1 MSKNTAEPDL
11 KGFEI
16 FLQNEELSPATL
28 SKYVYAVGK
37 YFEVYSELN
46 KQNVVDWKKKLE
58 KTMSASSVNG
68 RLIAIKRYA
77 TYKGVLIPVKAVKIQ
92 KIFFADNVITD
103 EQYSYLMDCLKSD
116 DMQWYYNMLVLA
128 KTGTRVSEAVR
139 LKKSDAVR
147 GYAIISSK
155 GKMRTIRFPRI
166 LKKELANYL
175 KNLDSQDYLLQ
186 TNQSQGK
193 YPISRGAVWYE
204 LQKFSEQYGIAEEV
218 MHPHSLRHHFGIKVM
233 AKTNDVTLL
242 ADLLGHS
249 SINTTAIYTRM
260 SNDQQQ
266 KILDDA
272 VDW

>member
-1 MSKNTAEPDL
+1 MSKKIVEPDL

-16 FLQNEELSPATL
+16 FLQNEELSSATC
-28 SKYVYAVGK
+28 SKYLYAVEK
-37 YFEVYSELN
+37 YFEIYSELN

-128 KTGTRVSEAVR
+128 KTGTRVSEAIR

-155 GKMRTIRFPRI
+155 GKMRIIRFPRL
-166 LKKELANYL
+166 LKKELVNYL

-204 LQKFSEQYGIAEEV
+204 LQKFSERYGISEEV

-233 AKTNDVTLL
+233 SKTNDVTLL